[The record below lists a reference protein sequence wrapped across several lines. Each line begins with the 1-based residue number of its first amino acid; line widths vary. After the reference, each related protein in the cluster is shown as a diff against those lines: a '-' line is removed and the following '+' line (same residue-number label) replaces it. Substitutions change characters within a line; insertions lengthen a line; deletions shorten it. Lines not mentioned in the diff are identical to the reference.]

1 MMDRDLS
8 KTRPDPNSKTS
19 GRPIKRHSS
28 AASSRTASAQTAT
41 RGPSPHQ
48 RSLDDLCINTIRTLS
63 IDAVQ
68 QANSGHP
75 GTPMALAPVVY
86 TLWQNFLRFDPEDPI
101 WPNRDRF
108 VLSNG
113 HASMLLYAMLH
124 LTGTKAVNPNYER
137 LGELS
142 VTLDDI
148 KRFRELGSK
157 CPGHPEYHL
166 TSGVETTTGPLGQ
179 GCGNSVGM
187 ALAARWMA
195 QHFNRPDFPIFDYN
209 VYALCGDGDMME
221 GVSSEAA
228 SFAGHQKLRNLCWIY
243 DNNHITI
250 EGRTDLAFS
259 EDVAARFLAYGWT
272 VQHVEDA
279 NDTQRLAKAIDNFR
293 RTHEAPTL
301 IIVNS
306 HIGYGAPHK
315 QDSQEAHGEPLGE
328 EEARLAKRSYG
339 WPEDAQF
346 LIPEGVRAHFRDG
359 IGRRGRT
366 LHENWLKL
374 FGSYRAKYLD
384 LADSIDR
391 MQRRDPPNRWDA
403 DLPVFPADAKGMAT
417 RESSGK
423 VLNAIAPRAP
433 WLIGGSADLAPSTK
447 TRLTFGDAGDL
458 EANTPGG
465 RNLHFGI
472 REHAMGAILNGIA
485 LSKVRAYGS
494 SFLTFSDYMK
504 PPIRLSA
511 LMEVPVIYVFTHDS
525 IGLGQDGPTHQPV
538 EQLIALR
545 SIPGLITLRPADA
558 NEVVEAWR
566 VIMGLQHQPACLV
579 LTRQAVPT
587 FDRSRLA
594 PASGLARGAY
604 VLADVEDHRPEVILV
619 GTGSEVALCLN
630 AYEQLTAEGVPA
642 RVVSMPSWE
651 LFELQDQAYRHE
663 VLPPAVKARVS
674 IEEGS
679 VLGWDRYVGATGA
692 KIGMH
697 TFGSSAPLKDLMKK
711 FGFTP
716 ERLIEAARQQ
726 LAQVREQL
734 RDSA

>member
-1 MMDRDLS
+1 VSL
-8 KTRPDPNSKTS
+8 
-19 GRPIKRHSS
+19 
-28 AASSRTASAQTAT
+28 AASPPAAPAPTAT
-41 RGPSPHQ
+41 RGSSPHQ
-48 RSLDDLCINTIRTLS
+48 RSIDDLCINTIRTLS

-86 TLWQNFLRFDPEDPI
+86 TLWQHFLRFDPEDPI

-124 LTGTKAVNPNYER
+124 LTGVKAVNSNYER
-137 LGELS
+137 LGEPS

-187 ALAARWMA
+187 ALAGRWLA
-195 QHFNRPDFPIFDYN
+195 QHYNRPDFSMFDYD
-209 VYALCGDGDMME
+209 VYAICGDGDMME

-228 SFAGHQKLRNLCWIY
+228 SFAGHQMLSNLCWIY
-243 DNNHITI
+243 DSNHITI
-250 EGRTDLAFS
+250 EGNTDLAFS
-259 EDVAARFLAYGWT
+259 EDVAARFLGYGWT
-272 VQHVEDA
+272 VRRIGDA
-279 NDTQRLAKAIDNFR
+279 NDTKRLAQAIDNFR
-293 RTHEAPTL
+293 HTPDAPTL
-301 IIVNS
+301 IIVES
-306 HIGYGAPHK
+306 HIAYGAPHK
-315 QDSQEAHGEPLGE
+315 HDTSAAHGEPLGE
-328 EEARLAKRSYG
+328 EEIRLAKRNYG
-339 WPEDAQF
+339 WPEDAKF
-346 LIPEGVRAHFRDG
+346 FVPDGVREHFRDG
-359 IGRRGRT
+359 IGKRGGELRQGWI
-366 LHENWLKL
+366 EL
-374 FGSYRAKYLD
+374 FGSYGAKYPE
-384 LADSIDR
+384 LADQIDR
-391 MQRRDPPNRWDA
+391 MQRRDLPGGWDA
-403 DLPVFPADAKGMAT
+403 DLPVFPPDVKGIAT
-417 RESSGK
+417 RESSSK
-423 VLNAIAPRAP
+423 VLNAIAPRHP

-447 TRLTFGDAGDL
+447 TRLTFGNAGDL
-458 EANTPGG
+458 EAETPGG

-485 LSKVRAYGS
+485 SSKLRVYGS

-511 LMEVPVIYVFTHDS
+511 LMELPVILVFTHDS

-566 VIMGLQHQPACLV
+566 VIVGLQHQPACLV

-594 PASGLARGAY
+594 SARGLVRGAY
-604 VLADVEDHRPEVILV
+604 VLADAEDRKPEVILI
-619 GTGSEVALCLN
+619 GTGSEVALCLR
-630 AYEQLTAEGVPA
+630 AYEQLSAEGVRA

-651 LFELQDQAYRHE
+651 LFEMQDKAYRDE

-674 IEEGS
+674 VEEGS
-679 VLGWDRYVGATGA
+679 VLGWDRYVGMPGA

-697 TFGSSAPLKDLMKK
+697 TFGSSAPLKDLLKK

-716 ERLIEAARQQ
+716 ERVLEAVQQQ
-726 LAQVREQL
+726 LAQVRKT
-734 RDSA
+734 A

>member
-1 MMDRDLS
+1 MAVRDLS
-8 KTRPDPNSKTS
+8 ENNSAPGPKTS
-19 GRPIKRHSS
+19 TGGSS
-28 AASSRTASAQTAT
+28 PNLHAI
-41 RGPSPHQ
+41 
-48 RSLDDLCINTIRTLS
+48 DDLCINTIRTLS

-68 QANSGHP
+68 QADSGHP

-124 LTGTKAVNPNYER
+124 LTGVKAVNAKYER
-137 LGELS
+137 LGEPS

-148 KRFRELGSK
+148 KHFRELGSK

-187 ALAARWMA
+187 ALAGRWFA
-195 QHFNRPDFPIFDYN
+195 QHYNRPDCPMFDYD
-209 VYALCGDGDMME
+209 VYAVCGDGDMME

-228 SFAGHQKLRNLCWIY
+228 SFAGHQRLGNLCWIY

-250 EGRTDLAFS
+250 EGNTALAFS
-259 EDVAARFLAYGWT
+259 EDVATRFLAYGWT
-272 VQHVEDA
+272 VRRVGDA
-279 NDTQRLAKAIDNFR
+279 NDTKRLAQAIDDFR
-293 RTHEAPTL
+293 RTHDAPTL
-301 IIVNS
+301 IIVES

-315 QDSQEAHGEPLGE
+315 HDTSAAHGEPLGE
-328 EEARLAKRSYG
+328 DEIRLAKRNYG
-339 WPEDAQF
+339 WPEDAKF
-346 LIPEGVRAHFRDG
+346 FVPDGVREHFRDG
-359 IGRRGRT
+359 IGKRGRE
-366 LHENWLKL
+366 LHDAWTER
-374 FGSYRAKYLD
+374 FGSYRTKYPE
-384 LADSIDR
+384 LARQIDS
-391 MQRRDPPNRWDA
+391 MQRRDLPEGWDA
-403 DLPVFPADAKGMAT
+403 ELPVFPADGKGLAT
-417 RESSGK
+417 RDSSGQ
-423 VLNAIAPRAP
+423 VLNAIARRHP

-447 TRLTFGDAGDL
+447 TRLTFANAGDL
-458 EANTPGG
+458 EAETPGG

-485 LSKVRAYGS
+485 VSKLRAYGS
-494 SFLTFSDYMK
+494 TFLTFSDYMK

-511 LMEVPVIYVFTHDS
+511 LMELPVVYVFTHDS

-538 EQLIALR
+538 EQLVALR

-566 VIMGLQHQPACLV
+566 VIVGLQHQPACLV

-594 PASGLARGAY
+594 SASGLARGAY
-604 VLADVEDHRPEVILV
+604 VLADPQDRAPEVILI
-619 GTGSEVALCLN
+619 GTGSEVALCLK
-630 AYEQLTAEGVPA
+630 AYEQLSAEGVAA

-651 LFELQDQAYRHE
+651 LFELQDKAYRDG
-663 VLPPAVKARVS
+663 VLPPTVKARVS
-674 IEEGS
+674 VEEGS
-679 VLGWDRYVGATGA
+679 VLGWDRYVGIAGA

-697 TFGSSAPLKDLMKK
+697 TFGSSAPLKDLMRK

-716 ERLIEAARQQ
+716 ERVFAEAQQQ
-726 LAQVREQL
+726 LAEARKT
-734 RDSA
+734 A